1 MSEPLDRIIIDAD
14 LCIKL
19 GNSEKYPFLRE
30 VLPLLAK
37 DICIHACAYD
47 EVKMPHC
54 AVEHRSTVRIQNLR
68 VPPKINVRVTHKNQ
82 DGKTSRNAPYN
93 VGSSQII
100 YNT

>member
-54 AVEHRSTVRIQNLR
+54 AVEQLLWLVENGKVKVVPWRMQKQPALR
-68 VPPKINVRVTHKNQ
+68 YLLPTRET
-82 DGKTSRNAPYN
+82 Y
-93 VGSSQII
+93 SQ
-100 YNT
+100 

>member
-54 AVEHRSTVRIQNLR
+54 AVEQLLWLVENGKVKVVNETGLCPADRAVYEMSYCRLAAVMISHDK
-68 VPPKINVRVTHKNQ
+68 PK
-82 DGKTSRNAPYN
+82 
-93 VGSSQII
+93 
-100 YNT
+100 